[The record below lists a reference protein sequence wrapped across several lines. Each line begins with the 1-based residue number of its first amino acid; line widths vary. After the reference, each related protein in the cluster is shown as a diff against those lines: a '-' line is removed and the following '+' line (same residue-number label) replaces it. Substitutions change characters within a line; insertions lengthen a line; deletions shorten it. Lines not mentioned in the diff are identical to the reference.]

1 MLSAHTGN
9 FLVHQKFFSQVIQ
22 INSNPSR
29 DAKVTA
35 CHCHDYCHVSH
46 SCHVVMPGHN
56 IYDRTLGIMTR
67 APGISNDDLSVDSP
81 LSTLKAS
88 YSHCTESQR
97 VCLAANLLQSVK
109 WSFSLIEQK
118 NSFSFHPWAVSQRLL
133 SAHFNLSNWH

>member
-81 LSTLKAS
+81 LSKPAIV
-88 YSHCTESQR
+88 TETQR

-118 NSFSFHPWAVSQRLL
+118 NSFSFPPWAVSQRL
-133 SAHFNLSNWH
+133 

>member
-81 LSTLKAS
+81 LSKPATV
-88 YSHCTESQR
+88 TET
-97 VCLAANLLQSVK
+97 ANLLQSVK

-118 NSFSFHPWAVSQRLL
+118 NSFSFPPWAVSQRLL

>member
-29 DAKVTA
+29 DARVTA

-81 LSTLKAS
+81 LSKPAIV
-88 YSHCTESQR
+88 TETQR

-118 NSFSFHPWAVSQRLL
+118 NSFSFPPWAVSQRL
-133 SAHFNLSNWH
+133 